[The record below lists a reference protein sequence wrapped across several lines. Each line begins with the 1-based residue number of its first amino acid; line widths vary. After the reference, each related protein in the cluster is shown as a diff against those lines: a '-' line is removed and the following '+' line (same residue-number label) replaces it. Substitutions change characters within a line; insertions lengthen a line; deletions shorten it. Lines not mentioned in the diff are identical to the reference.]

1 MQSAA
6 AELRVVADTIERHRE
21 RVAALATPF
30 LGTEREDLVISINEA
45 ERQLL
50 IAVRTLRRNNSV
62 TTISTTSSM
71 PSVSKNCLSVPQ
83 IQAERS

>member
-1 MQSAA
+1 MTQASNSAVQSAA

-50 IAVRTLRRNNSV
+50 IAVRTLRR
-62 TTISTTSSM
+62 TIKT
-71 PSVSKNCLSVPQ
+71 LD
-83 IQAERS
+83 R